1 MHVKKKNPDV
11 SRLKKVKKPANM
23 LSNSSV
29 LSAGAEEQSRA
40 IASSSKQ
47 PVQTSSSVARSKKN
61 GNKKH
66 PRRQQRK
73 RYRPIRTYHLR
84 SLFSG
89 VPYSDRIKTRF
100 SNKL

>member
-1 MHVKKKNPDV
+1 M
-11 SRLKKVKKPANM
+11 SRLKRAKKPANM

-40 IASSSKQ
+40 IAGSSKQ
-47 PVQTSSSVARSKKN
+47 RVQTSSSVARSKKD

-66 PRRQQRK
+66 PRKQQRK
-73 RYRPIRTYHLR
+73 PCRPIRTYDLR

-89 VPYSDRIKTRF
+89 VPYSDRVKTRF
-100 SNKL
+100 STNKL